1 MSPEERDESAGGGGA
16 RVTGTVHV
24 RAGKSKPSGIAL
36 VFFAIVAIALF
47 ALAFVL
53 AFAALVAGVVLI
65 GGAIALFA
73 FRRATGRLATSEE
86 IAARHGVTPRDIDRL
101 LEQHQITPNVVINGR
116 PLYDPRALKGLSRL
130 LRAAGGPIV
139 DAELLRPAGS
149 AAREDRRLLRAET
162 DSAANADAS
171 NSVEESTP
179 SASSPTID

>member
-53 AFAALVAGVVLI
+53 AFAAVVAGVVLI
-65 GGAIALFA
+65 GGALALFA
-73 FRRATGRLATSEE
+73 FRRATGRLATTEE

-101 LEQHQITPNVVINGR
+101 IEQHQIAPNVVINGR
-116 PLYDPRALKGLSRL
+116 PLYDPRELKDLSRL
-130 LRAAGGPIV
+130 LRAAGWPIV
-139 DAELLRPAGS
+139 MPSFFAPPAPRSLRALSRLRLPAGWPIEMPS
-149 AAREDRRLLRAET
+149 FFAPPAAPPEKIAY
-162 DSAANADAS
+162 S
-171 NSVEESTP
+171 
-179 SASSPTID
+179 